1 MKTRASGP
9 AAILIAT
16 GLVIALATVWRVM
29 GYALVPGLFRKQG
42 ISWSDGKRIVWDTVR
57 LNTKYSVSQ
66 VVVRKVDG
74 SQFMCD
80 DMQQFSGSPHGPML
94 YGEDGSVRL
103 YVTDFR
109 RNPDDE
115 WTKTDPKEKDW
126 GDFFTIIPDGQIGD
140 VKLRLK

>member
-1 MKTRASGP
+1 MGIEDFR
-9 AAILIAT
+9 
-16 GLVIALATVWRVM
+16 RVAPDE
-29 GYALVPGLFRKQG
+29 GG
-42 ISWSDGKRIVWDTVR
+42 IDTVAAGRIR

-80 DMQQFSGSPHGPML
+80 DMHQFSGSPHGPML
-94 YGEDGSVRL
+94 YGEDGSVGL

-115 WTKTDPKEKDW
+115 WIETDPKEKDW
-126 GDFFTIIPDGQIGD
+126 GDFFTIIPASQISD